1 MCTTSVKHCADK
13 RYSETMTLPILDS
26 PTSWVADHI
35 KQYVDTN
42 GAEGHIWRGVP
53 CLLLTATGRKS
64 GALRRLALIYGKDGD
79 DCIIVASRG
88 GDANHPLWYLNLVD
102 NPAVTV
108 QVAAD
113 VYEATASV
121 VPDGAE
127 RDRLWNMMAKIWPDY
142 DNYQAKTQRR
152 IPIVRLTRR

>member
-1 MCTTSVKHCADK
+1 
-13 RYSETMTLPILDS
+13 MTLPILDS

-42 GAEGHIWRGVP
+42 GVEGHIWRGVP

-64 GALRRLALIYGKDGD
+64 GALRRLALIYGKDGN

-121 VPDGAE
+121 VPEGAE
-127 RDRLWNMMAKIWPDY
+127 RDRLWNHDGKNLA
-142 DNYQAKTQRR
+142 
-152 IPIVRLTRR
+152 RLRQLSSQNPATNSDCSTHSSVTAPPPSRGLIMSCAF